1 MAKLIS
7 VIVSFLFVLASL
19 NDELWVKVVFIIF
32 SLIVGLLVDM
42 FVKEIKS
49 QNIVESQK
57 DQDTS

>member
-7 VIVSFLFVLASL
+7 ILASILFVLASL
-19 NDELWVKVVFIIF
+19 NDELWVKIVFIIF
-32 SLIVGLLVDM
+32 SLIVGILVDM
-42 FVKEIKS
+42 FIKEIKS

>member
-7 VIVSFLFVLASL
+7 AIVSSLFVLASL
-19 NDELWVKVVFIIF
+19 NDELWVKIVFIIF
-32 SLIVGLLVDM
+32 SLIVGVLVDM
-42 FVKEIKS
+42 FIKEIKS